1 MLKFGYK
8 KELDRNGISVW
19 RPIADIWFPTS
30 TNDWIELHPYID
42 SGADI
47 TLVPYS
53 FGKLLGFKKIFAPR
67 ERIGGI
73 GGHISVIPVKS
84 KIKIGGQILNATVG
98 WAQSEDVPALLGRQ
112 EIFDSFEIIFRQKQK
127 EIIFKELA

>member
-8 KELDRNGISVW
+8 KELDRNGVSVW
-19 RPIADIWFPTS
+19 RPIADVWFPTS

-53 FGKLLGFKKIFAPR
+53 FGKLLGFSKVFGAK
-67 ERIGGI
+67 EKIGGI
-73 GGHISVIPVKS
+73 GGSIQVIPVKWQ
-84 KIKIGGQILNATVG
+84 IKIGNKILKTLVG
-98 WAQSEDVPALLGRQ
+98 WAQNENVPALLGRQ
-112 EIFDSFEIIFRQKQK
+112 EIFDTYEICFKQK
-127 EIIFKELA
+127 EKLITFKEV